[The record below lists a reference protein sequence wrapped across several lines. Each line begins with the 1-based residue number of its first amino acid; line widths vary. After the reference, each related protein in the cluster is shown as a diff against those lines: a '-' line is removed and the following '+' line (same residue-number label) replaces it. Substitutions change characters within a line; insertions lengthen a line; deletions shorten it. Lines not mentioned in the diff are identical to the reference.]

1 MSHPWVLF
9 GLILMYASLTGITF
23 AEISSDQNDTSQSGC
38 IFGYDI
44 LNTTNNS
51 LPLKEKIS
59 DMTTFVKKGVTYAKN
74 NSKESTLAAFND
86 VKGDFVK
93 GEQYLFAYDINGT
106 TLALPYQQEIIGTNR
121 KDLVDSNG
129 MAFIKALTYLAGYG
143 GGYLYYVYPN
153 PAKNLTPQV
162 KFAYVEPVDDT
173 WFVGSGIYLPNIDAF
188 RDKKA
193 ISGLVDRVNR
203 SAAFAEKAGKEKA
216 SASFNDK
223 NDIWANNNTYIFAYD
238 YNGTTLAMPY
248 QPESIGTNRWNYTD
262 TYGSPIARLE
272 IDIAKAGGG
281 FVYVVYYNPESGRNE
296 LKFCYVVPVQKDWMV
311 GSGIYTGEDLS
322 DSDSSS

>member
-1 MSHPWVLF
+1 MYIKDKLRFLGFSHHDLKSIILSIKITKKNFMAHPWALF
-9 GLILMYASLTGITF
+9 GLILMYASLTGITY

-59 DMTTFVKKGVTYAKN
+59 DMTTFVKKGITYAKN

-86 VKGDFVK
+86 IKGDFVK
-93 GEQYLFAYDINGT
+93 GEQYLFAYDTNGT

-121 KDLVDSNG
+121 MDLVDSNG

-188 RDKKA
+188 QDKKA

-216 SASFNDK
+216 SA
-223 NDIWANNNTYIFAYD
+223 
-238 YNGTTLAMPY
+238 
-248 QPESIGTNRWNYTD
+248 
-262 TYGSPIARLE
+262 
-272 IDIAKAGGG
+272 
-281 FVYVVYYNPESGRNE
+281 
-296 LKFCYVVPVQKDWMV
+296 
-311 GSGIYTGEDLS
+311 
-322 DSDSSS
+322 